1 MNESPMDCS
10 LSQCSS
16 TQPGLQI
23 CLSCGEKVVN
33 KVTISLSSLKC
44 VSHIGRLLKTETE
57 IY

>member
-1 MNESPMDCS
+1 MNESPMDFH
-10 LSQCSS
+10 
-16 TQPGLQI
+16 
-23 CLSCGEKVVN
+23 CLSAAALNQVYKVVN